1 MELKYRGTRYL
12 FQKSIASS
20 MPIVG
25 KYRGVPFCTQPEA
38 PLVKPDRLMYRGV
51 AYRFPLSDMTH
62 PHGMMNC

>member
-25 KYRGVPFCTQPEA
+25 KYRGVPFCTQPGA
-38 PLVKPDRLMYRGV
+38 SAKPNRLMYRGV
-51 AYRFPLSDMTH
+51 SYRFPLSDMTH
-62 PHGMMNC
+62 PRGMVNY